1 MIAQFIAMVGMSSC
15 VPFLPIYVRQLGIT
29 NIHEAQFWSSIV
41 FAGPYVLSI
50 LTVPLWGSLGDRYGR
65 KIMIVRAIIGL
76 AIAMFLMG
84 FARNVW
90 DLFLLRVLQGA
101 VSGFIAAS
109 LAFVSAETPQDRSGF
124 AIGMLQSAQSAG
136 NILGPL
142 AGGIFSDLFG
152 IRPVF
157 YIVALLCLIS
167 GILIIFFVSENKFIP
182 IDSEKSSI
190 RMNLKYIFSRSE
202 LRMLIL
208 LVIITQGGI
217 HFTSPVF
224 PYFVESL
231 GAPMEYLS
239 SITGFLVGTVGIFSI
254 IYSPKWG
261 RRNDTKPYKKTL
273 IVSSGIVGAFTL
285 LQLLVP
291 HWIVLFPLRVIIGIF
306 VGAIVPTI
314 YSALS
319 KRADSGN
326 VGGVMGIASS
336 GNLLGALIS
345 FLLCAVISSQFGF
358 KIIFILSG
366 ITLLSVIPIL
376 VSFKQTESQHS

>member
-1 MIAQFIAMVGMSSC
+1 MIGMSAC

-41 FAGPYVLSI
+41 FAGPYILSI
-50 LTVPLWGSLGDRYGR
+50 ITVPIWGSLGDKYGR
-65 KIMIVRAIIGL
+65 KRMVVRAIIGL

-109 LAFVSAETPQDRSGF
+109 LAFVSAETPHVRSGF
-124 AIGMLQSAQSAG
+124 AISMLQSAQSAG
-136 NILGPL
+136 TIIGPF

-157 YIVALLCLIS
+157 YIVSALCFIS
-167 GILIIFFVSENKFIP
+167 GLLIIYYVHEQNFIP
-182 IDSEKSSI
+182 SGKMHSSVLH
-190 RMNLKYIFSRSE
+190 NLKYIFAEKE
-202 LRMLIL
+202 LRILII
-208 LVIITQGGI
+208 LVMITQGGI

-224 PYFVESL
+224 PFFVETL
-231 GAPMEYLS
+231 NTPKEYFS
-239 SITGFLVGTVGIFSI
+239 TITGFLIGTVGIFSI
-254 IYSPKWG
+254 LFAAKWG
-261 RRNDTKPYKKTL
+261 RRSDTKHYSKTL
-273 IVSSGIVGAFTL
+273 IVSSTIVGVFTI
-285 LQLLVP
+285 LQLFITN
-291 HWIVLFPLRVIIGIF
+291 WIMLFPIRMIIGIF

-319 KRADSGN
+319 KRSNPDN

-345 FLLCAVISSQFGF
+345 FLLCAVISSQFGYEW
-358 KIIFILSG
+358 IFILSG
-366 ITLLSVIPIL
+366 LTLLSVIPIL
-376 VSFKQTESQHS
+376 LRFKLNSIKNVP